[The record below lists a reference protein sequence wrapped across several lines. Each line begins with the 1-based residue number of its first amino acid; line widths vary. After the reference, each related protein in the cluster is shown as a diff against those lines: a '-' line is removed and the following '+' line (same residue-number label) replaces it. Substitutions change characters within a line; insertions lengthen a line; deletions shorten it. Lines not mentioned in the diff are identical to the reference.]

1 MNSFLRSGDDVEG
14 GSSNATSST
23 IQEALAR
30 EQREATVLKRRV
42 LSAIVV
48 SAGILGTSMVM
59 TRNSGGLGA
68 ITDVTT
74 NNNNDNTASAALK
87 NTALKASSNS
97 KDNKDSKDEATSYEK
112 LIQSIKVDPFAYSTT
127 ATTTTTGTTTT
138 TAEEVH
144 VVDGLSGPS
153 RSPSTGLHKPTWKP
167 TVVTSGKPIEATGKP
182 VETVITTDTTSTT
195 ASLPLP
201 VRSMPA
207 DFDGSGTKAGKA
219 RGVGAG
225 AGAGT
230 GTGVAGGAGGLAG
243 QGPRGGVSGTGDKGL
258 AAGGQVGA
266 VFDTPL
272 RPVGAPLDTAAVTTN
287 SMDAQSQ
294 LAAAAQQFSGDA
306 ATTSTTSTQSS
317 SSSSATSGNRGEVG
331 GALDGNGARGIL
343 PAWMKSVLGQA
354 TKQSGTAEL
363 ALGTSR

>member
-127 ATTTTTGTTTT
+127 ATTTTT
-138 TAEEVH
+138 AEGVH

-153 RSPSTGLHKPTWKP
+153 KSPSTGLHKPTWKP

-182 VETVITTDTTSTT
+182 VESVTSSDTTTTT

-306 ATTSTTSTQSS
+306 ATTSTSTQSS
-317 SSSSATSGNRGEVG
+317 SSSSATSGNTGEVG